1 MSTTISNE
9 ASDEPIARYN
19 HTAITLHWLVAAL
32 IVINVC
38 YGLAGAYADDA
49 HVRPIVDMHKS
60 IGLTVL
66 GLVLLRILWRLS
78 HKPPAMPAHYPR
90 HERLGAHLAHATL
103 YLVILLLPLSG
114 YLHDSA
120 WNGAATHPL
129 ILYGFLH
136 LPRMPI
142 IKSFDPATKDTL
154 HTIFG
159 AAHIYIGYVLY
170 ALVGLHLAGVAKHH
184 IFDRESEIS
193 RMLPAGYRRPRASG
207 TASKTT

>member
-1 MSTTISNE
+1 MSTTVI
-9 ASDEPIARYN
+9 ADEPIARYN
-19 HTAITLHWLVAAL
+19 RTAITLHWLVAAL
-32 IVINVC
+32 IVINVA
-38 YGLAGAYADDA
+38 YGLAGSYADDA

-78 HKPPAMPAHYPR
+78 HKPPAMPSHYPWY
-90 HERLGAHLAHATL
+90 ERLGAHAAHITL
-103 YLVILLLPLSG
+103 YIVILALPLSG

-136 LPRMPI
+136 FPRMPI

-154 HTIFG
+154 HAVFG
-159 AAHIYIGYVLY
+159 AAHVYIGYVLY
-170 ALVGLHLAGVAKHH
+170 GLVGLHLLGVAKHH
-184 IFDRESEIS
+184 VFDRESEIS
-193 RMLPAGYRRPRASG
+193 RMLPEGYRRPKESG
-207 TASKTT
+207 TS